1 MCVLMVTQE
10 NECKIVESNSPKEKI
25 VESILEA
32 ASKEEKGNTGKRMNN
47 KASVSKELNAK
58 HIKVFSFSYPFID
71 HFVFPLWRE
80 I

>member
-1 MCVLMVTQE
+1 MCVSVATQE
-10 NECKIVESNSPKEKI
+10 NEYKIVERNSPKEKI
-25 VESILEA
+25 VERKLEA
-32 ASKEEKGNTGKRMNN
+32 ANKGRKGNTGKRMNN

-71 HFVFPLWRE
+71 HFVLPLWRE